1 MSAVAVTVADADPVT
16 ILSHARDAIRVS
28 VHATDPVSRAGVVG
42 QLEQSPGLRVI
53 DQGGAAAVVVDDEVD
68 EDTVRAVRTLHR
80 QGIRVVLVV
89 AHPDDSGVLSAVE
102 AGACGLLRRSEAT
115 PQRLAAA
122 VRSALS
128 GDGTLSP
135 DLLGRLLRQMG
146 DLQRHVLGP
155 RGLSVSGMTDRE
167 IQVLRLVADGFSTS
181 EIARQL
187 AYSERTIKN
196 VIQSVVT
203 RFHLRNRSHAVAY
216 ALRQGLI

>member
-1 MSAVAVTVADADPVT
+1 MSAVAVAVPTAEPIT
-16 ILSHARDAIRVS
+16 ILSHSREAVRVS
-28 VHATDPVSRAGVVG
+28 VHATDPVSRAGIVG
-42 QLEQSPGLRVI
+42 QLEQSAGLRI
-53 DQGGAAAVVVDDEVD
+53 SDQGAGAAIVVTDEVD
-68 EDTVRAVRTLHR
+68 EDTVREVRTLHR
-80 QGIRVVLVV
+80 QGTRVVLVV
-89 AHPDDSGVLSAVE
+89 AHPDDSGVLAAVE

-122 VRSALS
+122 VKSALT

-146 DLQRHVLGP
+146 DLQRHVLRP
-155 RGLSVSGMTDRE
+155 RGLSVTGMTDRE
-167 IQVLRLVADGFSTS
+167 IEVLRLVADGFSTS

-196 VIQSVVT
+196 VIQGVVT